1 MGNGELVARI
11 TEMRD
16 AADAIGGSAQRIN
29 DAVDAVDAQ
38 VKALGP
44 DRFASTAAESF
55 RTEYNRV
62 TPRLKQAY
70 EDLMLFKQKLLESA
84 DEIEAASRP
93 T

>member
-70 EDLMLFKQKLLESA
+70 EDLMLFKQKLIESA

>member
-1 MGNGELVARI
+1 MGSGELIARI
-11 TEMRD
+11 TEMRE

-44 DRFASTAAESF
+44 DRFASTAAKSF
-55 RTEYNRV
+55 RTEYNRM

-70 EDLMLFKQKLLESA
+70 EDLMLFKQKLIESA